1 LVAYATIIAAPDLDA
16 ADLANVE
23 VMLQRS
29 FDQVDRA
36 ICQLSQSAAPPT
48 PALPSWP
55 TLTTSRWRSST
66 ILTLRSLRAT
76 LDAATVL
83 AGLALNMPGCWSCSG
98 RLGLA
103 HSRVAHFGVGPRLF
117 G

>member
-76 LDAATVL
+76 LDAATVRNVSTTL
-83 AGLALNMPGCWSCSG
+83 IQPGLEF
-98 RLGLA
+98 RLGWSGWLCGIELSEA
-103 HSRVAHFGVGPRLF
+103 AGFLV
-117 G
+117 